1 MRDQAETMNTLQRL
15 QATTLGPIFG
25 LVVLSVLTFV
35 NQNALNHAQAN
46 RYDSYRLAH
55 DLRTSSDELTRMAR
69 TYVVTGDPAHERA
82 YWSILDVRNGVQPR
96 PDGRTVSLRTLM
108 EQQGFTADEFAEL
121 KQAEDNSNALVTT
134 EMIAMHAVKGEFA
147 DGQGGYTKTGEPDPE
162 MARRIMHDAAYHA
175 HKESIMDPIGEF
187 EELLDRRTEAAVT
200 AARARSDRLMLCVIG
215 LAGLAAVFTWLSIQ
229 AHGRSLRRAIDE
241 LSKTSEFVASGAS
254 QVAAASRSL
263 AEGTAEQVAS
273 IEDIAA
279 SARETSSMATINAQK
294 TSTAGDVVGCEQEQ
308 FRGTGVLLGEMVT
321 AMDEIDTAGGR
332 ISRIIK
338 VIDEIAFQTNILAL
352 NAAVEAAR
360 AGEAGLGF
368 AVVADEVRSLAQRCA
383 KAARETAE
391 LIEESIA
398 RSQAG
403 KEKVDDVAKAIRTL
417 AAQSAGVRTLVD
429 EVQLGSREQ
438 LRALER
444 IGGALEQI
452 EDVTQHAASGAEEGS
467 AAADEL
473 TAQAGALRD
482 VVAAL
487 ETAVGSRVQRRSG
500 ARDEVTC

>member
-1 MRDQAETMNTLQRL
+1 MNTLQRL
-15 QATTLGPIFG
+15 QVTTLGPIVG
-25 LVVLSVLTFV
+25 LVALSVLAFV
-35 NQNALNHAQAN
+35 NQNALNRAQAD
-46 RYDSYRLAH
+46 RYESYRLAH
-55 DLRTSSDELTRMAR
+55 ELRASSDELTRMAR
-69 TYVVTGDPAHERA
+69 TYVVTGDPAYERA

-96 PDGRTVSLRTLM
+96 PDGRTVALRTLM
-108 EQQGFTADEFAEL
+108 EQRGFTADEFAKL

-134 EMIAMHAVKGEFA
+134 ETIAMHAMKGEFD
-147 DGQGGYTKTGEPDPE
+147 DGKGGYTTTGEPDPE
-162 MARRIMHDAAYHA
+162 LARRIMHDEKYHA
-175 HKESIMDPIGEF
+175 DKESIMDPIGEF
-187 EELLDRRTEAAVT
+187 EEMLDRRTDAAVR

-215 LAGLAAVFTWLSIQ
+215 LAALAAAIAWLSIR
-229 AHGRSLRRAIDE
+229 AHARSLRRAIDE
-241 LSKTSEFVASGAS
+241 LSKTSEYVASGAS

-294 TSTAGDVVGCEQEQ
+294 TSSAGEVVGREQEQ
-308 FRGTGVLLGEMVT
+308 FRGTGALLGEMVT

-398 RSQAG
+398 RSQSG
-403 KEKVDDVAKAIRTL
+403 KKKVDDVAAAIRTL
-417 AAQSAGVRTLVD
+417 SDQSAGVRTLVD

-444 IGGALEQI
+444 IGSALEQI

-487 ETAVGSRVQRRSG
+487 ETAVGSRNLRR
-500 ARDEVTC
+500 A

>member
-1 MRDQAETMNTLQRL
+1 MNTLQRL
-15 QATTLGPIFG
+15 QVTTLGPILG
-25 LVVLSVLTFV
+25 LVALSVLAFV
-35 NQNALNHAQAN
+35 NQNALNRAQAD
-46 RYDSYRLAH
+46 RYESYRLAH
-55 DLRTSSDELTRMAR
+55 ELRASSDELTRMAR
-69 TYVVTGDPAHERA
+69 TYVVTGDPAYERA
-82 YWSILDVRNGVQPR
+82 YWSILDVRNGVKPR
-96 PDGRTVSLRTLM
+96 PDGRTVALRTLM
-108 EQQGFTADEFAEL
+108 EQRGFTADEFAKL

-134 EMIAMHAVKGEFA
+134 ETIAMHAMKGEFD
-147 DGQGGYTKTGEPDPE
+147 DGKGGYTKTGEPDPE
-162 MARRIMHDAAYHA
+162 MARRIMHDETYHA
-175 HKESIMDPIGEF
+175 DKETIMDPIGEF
-187 EELLDRRTEAAVT
+187 EEMLDRRTEAAVR
-200 AARARSDRLMLCVIG
+200 AARVRSDRLMLCMIG
-215 LAGLAAVFTWLSIQ
+215 LAGLAAAIAWLSIQ

-241 LSKTSEFVASGAS
+241 LSKTSEYVASGAS

-294 TSTAGDVVGCEQEQ
+294 TSTAGEVVGREQEQ
-308 FRGTGVLLGEMVT
+308 FRGTGALLGEMVT

-391 LIEESIA
+391 LIEESIS
-398 RSQAG
+398 RSQSG
-403 KEKVDDVAKAIRTL
+403 KKKVDDVAAAIRTL
-417 AAQSAGVRTLVD
+417 SDQSAGVRTLVD

-444 IGGALEQI
+444 IGSALEQI

-467 AAADEL
+467 AAADQL

-487 ETAVGSRVQRRSG
+487 EKAVGAQNRRRS
-500 ARDEVTC
+500 

>member
-1 MRDQAETMNTLQRL
+1 VSREAKEGKDMNTLQRL
-15 QATTLGPIFG
+15 QLTTLGPIFG
-25 LVVLSVLTFV
+25 LVALSVLAFV
-35 NQNALNHAQAN
+35 NQNALNRAQAN
-46 RYDSYRLAH
+46 RYESYRLAH
-55 DLRTSSDELTRMAR
+55 ELRVSSDELTRMAR
-69 TYVVTGDPAHERA
+69 TYVVTGDSA
-82 YWSILDVRNGVQPR
+82 YEKTYWNILDVRNGVKPR
-96 PDGRTVSLRTLM
+96 PDGRTVPLRGLM
-108 EQQGFTADEFAEL
+108 EQQGFTADEFAKL

-134 EMIAMHAVKGEFA
+134 ETIAMHAMKGEFE
-147 DGQGGYTKTGEPDPE
+147 DGRGGYTRKGEPDPE
-162 MARRIMHDAAYHA
+162 LARRIMHDEKYHA
-175 HKESIMDPIGEF
+175 DKEMIMAPIGEF
-187 EELLDRRTEAAVT
+187 EEMLDRRTDAAVR
-200 AARARSDRLMLCVIG
+200 AARIRSDRLMLCVIG
-215 LAGLAAVFTWLSIQ
+215 LAALAAAITWLSIR
-229 AHGRSLRRAIDE
+229 AHARSLRRAIDE
-241 LSKTSEFVASGAS
+241 LSNTSEYVASGAS

-294 TSTAGDVVGCEQEQ
+294 SSAAGEVVGREQEQ
-308 FRGTGVLLGEMVT
+308 FRGTGTLLGEMVT

-383 KAARETAE
+383 QAARETAE
-391 LIEESIA
+391 LIEESIS
-398 RSQAG
+398 RSQSG
-403 KEKVDDVAKAIRTL
+403 KKKVDDVAGAIRTL
-417 AAQSAGVRTLVD
+417 TEQSAGVRTLVD

-444 IGGALEQI
+444 IGTALEQI

-467 AAADEL
+467 AAADQL

-487 ETAVGSRVQRRSG
+487 EKAVGSRGRRRS
-500 ARDEVTC
+500 

>member
-1 MRDQAETMNTLQRL
+1 MRIRGEKAATMNTLQRL
-15 QATTLGPIFG
+15 YVTTLVPIIG
-25 LVVLSVLTFV
+25 LVALSVLAFV
-35 NQNALNHAQAN
+35 NQNALNRAQAD
-46 RYDSYRLAH
+46 RFESYRLAH
-55 DLRTSSDELTRMAR
+55 ELRASSDELTRMAR
-69 TYVVTGDPAHERA
+69 TYVVTGDPAYEQA
-82 YWSILDVRNGVQPR
+82 YWSILDVRNGVKPR
-96 PDGRTVSLRTLM
+96 PDGRTVALRTLM
-108 EQQGFTADEFAEL
+108 ERQGFTADEFAKL
-121 KQAEDNSNALVTT
+121 KRSEDNSNALVTT
-134 EMIAMHAVKGEFA
+134 ETIAMHAIKGEFD
-147 DGQGGYTKTGEPDPE
+147 DGTGGYTKKGPPDPE
-162 MARRIMHDAAYHA
+162 LARRIMHDAKYHA
-175 HKESIMDPIGEF
+175 DKETIMNPIGEF
-187 EELLDRRTEAAVT
+187 EEMLDRRTEAAVT
-200 AARARSDRLMLCVIG
+200 AARIRSDRLMLCMIG
-215 LAGLAAVFTWLSIQ
+215 LAALAAAIAWQSIQ

-241 LSKTSEFVASGAS
+241 LSKTSEYVASGAS

-294 TSTAGDVVGCEQEQ
+294 TSTAGDVVGREQEQ
-308 FRGTGVLLGEMVT
+308 FRGTGTLLGEMVT

-398 RSQAG
+398 RSQSG
-403 KEKVDDVAKAIRTL
+403 KKKVDDVAAAIRTL
-417 AAQSAGVRTLVD
+417 ADQSAGVRTLVD

-444 IGGALEQI
+444 IGSALEQI

-482 VVAAL
+482 VVTAL
-487 ETAVGSRVQRRSG
+487 EKAVGSQNRRLM
-500 ARDEVTC
+500 RR